1 MDVLDVHRGR
11 MSWRRLRVLIQ
22 HLPPE
27 SATMTALRNSLPE
40 EELAEQADKGEPEKS
55 RWSQLE
61 QLVAG
66 LLDATRR
73 VEYVLILAN
82 SDGNSRKPDPPEPVR
97 RPGAKPRRPKIA
109 ITDEGAEFL
118 FQLINGGAA

>member
-1 MDVLDVHRGR
+1 

-27 SATMTALRNSLPE
+27 SATWTALRNAMPE
-40 EELAEQADKGEPEKS
+40 EELAEQADKGEPEKG

-61 QLVAG
+61 QLMAG

-82 SDGNSRKPDPPEPVR
+82 SDSKAKKPDPPEPVR
-97 RPGAKPRRPKIA
+97 RPGAKPHRPKIA

-118 FQLINGGAA
+118 FQLINGGAR